1 MNDEVRA
8 ILLHFIIHRSSFIIS
23 LSLAFRRGARY
34 FSDQVQIAIFDA
46 ERRASCAGDS

>member
-1 MNDEVRA
+1 MNDEVKKNCSY
-8 ILLHFIIHRSSFIIS
+8 FIVHHSSFIIS